1 MLSRIRTGYNEP
13 AWGFAERLEIC
24 MAQARGLRFGFRIG
38 GHRWGFPRRRIR
50 FGQRAVPASPTATE
64 SQAALVDVLE
74 PQPLVR
80 RPHKWPVLAV
90 SGALE
95 VRIAASEA
103 EIEAAQRLR
112 YRVFYEEMAAVP
124 SPQMRSER
132 RDFDKYDEFCDH
144 LLVIDRNMLDEA
156 GEPAVVGTYRLLRG
170 EVAALNGGFYTSS
183 EYDLSPLLKTYAPE
197 TRFLELGRS
206 CVLKSHRTRASTMQ
220 LLWRGN
226 QLYIERFGI
235 EVMFGCASFAG
246 TDPEALA
253 LPLSYLH
260 HFHRAPEGHR
270 IRARPELYVE
280 MDRLP
285 KDAIDLKDALRSLP
299 TLIKGYIRIG
309 GFIGDGAVI
318 DRQFGTTD
326 VLIYFP
332 VSRLDERWRSKFDR
346 IGV

>member
-1 MLSRIRTGYNEP
+1 MVK
-13 AWGFAERLEIC
+13 
-24 MAQARGLRFGFRIG
+24 ARGLKFRFRLG
-38 GHRWGFPRRRIR
+38 GRRWGFPRRRIQ
-50 FGQRAVPASPTATE
+50 FGRRAPALPATE
-64 SQAALVDVLE
+64 SATQLVNVLE
-74 PQPLVR
+74 SAPIGP
-80 RPHKWPVLAV
+80 RPHTWPVLAV

-95 VRIAASEA
+95 VRIAETEA

-112 YRVFYEEMAAVP
+112 YRVFYEEMAAAP
-124 SPQMRSER
+124 TPEMRTQR
-132 RDFDKYDEFCDH
+132 RDFDKYDPVCDH
-144 LLVIDRNMLDEA
+144 LLVIDRNMRDDH
-156 GEPAVVGTYRLLRG
+156 GQPVVVGTYRLLRG

-183 EYDLSPLLKTYAPE
+183 EFDLSPMLKMAAPG

-226 QLYIERFGI
+226 QLYIERYGI
-235 EVMFGCASFAG
+235 EVMFGCASFPG
-246 TDPEALA
+246 TDPEAHA

-260 HFHRAPEGHR
+260 HFHRAPEGFR

-280 MDRLP
+280 MNRME
-285 KDAIDLKDALRSLP
+285 KDAIDLKEALRALP
-299 TLIKGYIRIG
+299 TLINGYVRIG
-309 GFIGDGAVI
+309 AFIGDGAVI

-332 VSRLDERWRSKFDR
+332 VSRIDERWRSKFDR